1 MRRID
6 FDSIVCTMLDAADGI
21 SDLVFTV
28 GRPLQVESFGKLLPV
43 KSEFGI
49 QALTSF
55 QLEKIALFLM
65 GNNRRL
71 MSDFLRTGSC
81 DTSYALSDDVRFR
94 VNIFRQ
100 RGHFAVVMRMLQ
112 MKIPTIDGL
121 KLPAICKE
129 VAREKNGLVLVTG
142 ATGSGKTTTLAAILG
157 YINEHQAVHIVTLE
171 DPIEFVHPHKLAT
184 FSQRE
189 MGLDFDDYP
198 NGIRAALRQAPK
210 VILVG
215 EIRDR
220 ETAEAVLTA
229 AETGHLVL
237 STLHTINAGQSINR
251 ILGMFDE
258 SEQENLRLRLS
269 DTLRYVLSQ
278 RLAPRIGG
286 GRLLIPEIMGSN
298 LRTKELIEQG
308 EREDVSFH
316 DIIEDNFQNGWTTFD
331 RSCVS
336 AFEADLIDEETAIL
350 YCSRRGVVRRQI
362 DTIKKVRS
370 GMGEQESGLQLDT
383 RSLNR

>member
-1 MRRID
+1 MRRVD
-6 FDSIVCTMLDAADGI
+6 FDNLVWTMLDAADGI

-28 GRPLQVESFGKLLPV
+28 GRPLQVEAFGKLLPV
-43 KSEFGI
+43 TGKFGI
-49 QALTSF
+49 HTLTPF
-55 QLEKIALFLM
+55 QLEQIALHLI
-65 GNNRRL
+65 GTSRRL
-71 MSDFLRTGSC
+71 LADFFRMGSC
-81 DTSYALSDDVRFR
+81 DSSYALSDDVRFR

-121 KLPAICKE
+121 RLPPICKE
-129 VAREKNGLVLVTG
+129 VAAEKNGLVLVTG

-157 YINEHQAVHIVTLE
+157 HINEHQPVHIVTLE
-171 DPIEFVHPHKLAT
+171 DPIEFVHPHRQAT

-189 MGLDFDDYP
+189 MGLDFDNYP

-220 ETAEAVLTA
+220 DTAEAALTA

-237 STLHTINAGQSINR
+237 TTLHTIDAGQSINR

-258 SEQENLRLRLS
+258 NDQKNVRVRLA

-278 RLAPRIGG
+278 RLAPRLSG
-286 GRLLIPEIMGSN
+286 GRLLIPEIMGNN

-316 DIIEDNFQNGWTTFD
+316 DIIDDNVQNGWTTFD
-331 RSCVS
+331 RSCVA
-336 AFEADLIDEETAIL
+336 AFEADLIDEDTAML
-350 YCSRRGVVRRQI
+350 FCTRRGAVRRQI
-362 DTIKKVRS
+362 DTIKKVRG
-370 GMGEQESGLQLDT
+370 GMSKQESGLRLDT
-383 RSLNR
+383 RSVS

>member
-6 FDSIVCTMLDAADGI
+6 FDSLILTMLDAADGI

-28 GRPLQVESFGKLLPV
+28 GRPLQVESFGKLIPV
-43 KSEFGI
+43 TGDLGI
-49 QALTSF
+49 QSLTPF
-55 QLEKIALFLM
+55 QLEQIALHLM
-65 GNNRRL
+65 GTSRRL
-71 MSDFLRTGSC
+71 LADFFRSGSC

-112 MKIPTIDGL
+112 MKIPTISGL
-121 KLPAICKE
+121 QLPAICYE
-129 VAREKNGLVLVTG
+129 VANEKNGLVLVTG

-157 YINEHQAVHIVTLE
+157 HINDHQPVHIVTLE
-171 DPIEFVHPHKLAT
+171 DPIEFVHPHRQAT

-210 VILVG
+210 IILVG

-220 ETAEAVLTA
+220 DTAEAALTA
-229 AETGHLVL
+229 AETGHLVM
-237 STLHTINAGQSINR
+237 STLHTIDAGQSINR
-251 ILGMFDE
+251 ILGMFED
-258 SEQENLRLRLS
+258 SEQDNIRVRLA
-269 DTLRYVLSQ
+269 DTLRFVLSQ

-286 GRLLIPEIMGSN
+286 GRLLIPEIMGNN

-308 EREDVSFH
+308 ERENVSFH
-316 DIIEDNFQNGWTTFD
+316 SIIEDNTQNGWITFD
-331 RSCVS
+331 RSCVT
-336 AFEADLIDEETAIL
+336 AFESDLIEEETAIQF
-350 YCSRRGVVRRQI
+350 CTHRGIVRRQI

-370 GMGEQESGLQLDT
+370 GMGEQSSGLQMDI
-383 RSLNR
+383 RSLT